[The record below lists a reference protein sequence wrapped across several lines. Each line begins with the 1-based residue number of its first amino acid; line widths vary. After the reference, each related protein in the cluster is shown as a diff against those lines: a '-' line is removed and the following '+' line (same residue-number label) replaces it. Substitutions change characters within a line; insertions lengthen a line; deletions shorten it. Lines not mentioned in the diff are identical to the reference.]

1 MSFLSVVES
10 TVKGLNVVVVS
21 DCCGYLFTAKLTFE
35 LPCKSLKSGTNLLT
49 AKNNSPANVFPTAC
63 PDAFFLLCSKSIS
76 IDFIKEETI
85 VVDPSSFT

>member
-21 DCCGYLFTAKLTFE
+21 YCCGYLFTAKLTFE
-35 LPCKSLKSGTNLLT
+35 LPSKFLKSGTNLLT
-49 AKNNSPANVFPTAC
+49 AKNTSPAILGPDDLPYAVFC
-63 PDAFFLLCSKSIS
+63 LFSKSMS
-76 IDFIKEETI
+76 NDFIKEETI